1 MNSNVR
7 VRLTAFASLIVVMAV
22 MIGGAANLSW
32 RQFEQLSARLSSSP
46 IKSFRSADQFQAT
59 IEELDYLLL
68 RYNVRHNEEDWNK
81 FVRDGKNLDNW
92 IDEQKPTLTTPR
104 EQALWQQINTAYDDY
119 QSAAKELHL
128 SIARGQAPGP
138 SNQMENVE
146 EQSSRLLGLAFQ
158 LAGAHQQSLQ
168 VFLAGLRRALAA
180 FAVPPFR
187 ALVS

>member
-22 MIGGAANLSW
+22 MIGGAAHLSW

-104 EQALWQQINTAYDDY
+104 EQALWDQINAAYDDY
-119 QSAAKELHL
+119 QTAAKELQL
-128 SIARGQAPGP
+128 SITSGQAQAGR
-138 SNQMENVE
+138 SDQMEKVE
-146 EQSSRLLGLAFQ
+146 EQSNRL
-158 LAGAHQQSLQ
+158 
-168 VFLAGLRRALAA
+168 
-180 FAVPPFR
+180 
-187 ALVS
+187 